1 VGRGE
6 WTEIHGQGNFIIR
19 AAAVAQ
25 VFSIPRVEPDTTV
38 FAAAVQ
44 GAGTSILWD
53 GRDDLGEA
61 MATGV
66 CFLRFVTGTVSKTR
80 RLLLK

>member
-6 WTEIHGQGNFIIR
+6 RIEIHGQGNFIIR

-25 VFSIPRVEPDTTV
+25 VFNIPRVEPDTTL

-44 GAGTSILWD
+44 AAGTSILWD

-66 CFLRFVTGTVSKTR
+66 CFFRLVTGTVSKTR